1 MSGTSQ
7 RLFGGRIEKRLKVS
21 VTVYLDA
28 AREQTVTENVS
39 PHGARVISK
48 QSWRSGEKVILA
60 PTGQS
65 PQVGRVIYCEKMGDH
80 FCVGLEFPGRSVR
93 WED

>member
-7 RLFGGRIEKRLKVS
+7 RPFGGRIEKRLKVS

-48 QSWRSGEKVILA
+48 RSWRSGEQVTLA
-60 PTGQS
+60 ATGQL
-65 PQVGRVIYCEKMGDH
+65 PQVGRVVYCEKMGNH
-80 FCVGLEFPGRSVR
+80 FCLGLEFSGRSLR